1 MLLLIGQRFI
11 EIPPLCNPPATAF
24 GYYFPRMEFL
34 KSITGR
40 IVSGMVALAVIAAAI
55 SWWQMDPETRQ
66 MLLTGTG
73 HILAWFGV
81 VLFWPWASFAIIA
94 RVARM
99 ESNLAGGILVGI
111 YTLAEILLLAWLF
124 HWHIPTATAWTF
136 LAFGGL
142 ISGVYNLLVCDW
154 IAEKV

>member
-1 MLLLIGQRFI
+1 MLPLMPQRFI
-11 EIPPLCNPPATAF
+11 EIPPLCNQLAGPI
-24 GYYFPRMEFL
+24 GYYFCGMEFL

-40 IVSGMVALAVIAAAI
+40 IVSGMVALAVVAAGI
-55 SWWQMDPETRQ
+55 SWWQMDESTRQ

-73 HILAWFGV
+73 RILSWFGV
-81 VLFWPWASFAIIA
+81 VLFWPWASFAIIGW
-94 RVARM
+94 VTRM
-99 ESNLAGGILVGI
+99 ESNLAGGVLVAI

-136 LAFGGL
+136 LVFGGL
-142 ISGVYNLLVCDW
+142 VSGVYNLLVCDW